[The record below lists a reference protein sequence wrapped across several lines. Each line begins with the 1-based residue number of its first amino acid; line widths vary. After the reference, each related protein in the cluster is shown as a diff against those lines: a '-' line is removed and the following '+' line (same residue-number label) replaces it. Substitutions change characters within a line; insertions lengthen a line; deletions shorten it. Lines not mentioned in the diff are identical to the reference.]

1 MKKVVL
7 ITGGAS
13 GLGVAIAST
22 LSPAHSVVILDRRL
36 VDCKRAAKEVKADYI
51 VADITKPAAVTAAI
65 AKVIKKY
72 GRLDVVI
79 NNAGIWAEGKLE
91 SNDFVTI
98 AKVIQ
103 VNTLG
108 TMYVTRAVVPQLKK
122 QASGLIIN
130 VISQAGIQA
139 KTDRSVY
146 YASKWAITGFTKCLQ
161 KELGE
166 SGVRVI
172 GLYPGK
178 MHTPLF
184 SRAGFP
190 KKLTNAIDPRETAR
204 LVNFI
209 VDSPDTVNFPELGI
223 CHQND

>member
-1 MKKVVL
+1 MSKIVC

-13 GLGVAIAST
+13 GLGLAMATALAPNHKVI
-22 LSPAHSVVILDRRL
+22 ILDL
-36 VDCKRAAKEVKADYI
+36 QLADCKRVAKELGADYV
-51 VADITKPAAVTAAI
+51 VADITKPTAVTGAV
-65 AKVIKKY
+65 AKILKKY
-72 GRLDVVI
+72 GRIDVLV

-91 SNDFVTI
+91 TNDFATI
-98 AKVIQ
+98 TKVIQ

-108 TMYVTRAVVPQLKK
+108 TMYLTRAVLPQLKK
-122 QASGLIIN
+122 QGSGLIIN

-166 SGVRVI
+166 SGVRVV

-190 KKLTNAIDPRETAR
+190 KKMANAIDPRETAR
-204 LVNFI
+204 LVSFM
-209 VDSPDTVNFPELGI
+209 VESPDTVTFPEVGI
-223 CHQND
+223 CHLND